1 MKKQSHDLRRRLV
14 RSMITIL
21 LFVVTCS
28 LTLSTLAVATDKI
41 HLDDVPYVVQ
51 KERLD

>member
-14 RSMITIL
+14 RGMITIL
-21 LFVVTCS
+21 IFVATYF
-28 LTLSTLAVATDKI
+28 LNLSTLAFAADKI
-41 HLDDVPYVVQ
+41 HLKNVPYVVQ